1 MMEKKD
7 REERKNNI
15 IIKGLNV
22 GKGRNGL
29 EKKVEEFVKE
39 RLGVEARVERARLV
53 GGGRM
58 IQAKIKDQENKRR
71 IMESKSRLGKEEIY
85 IENDRTVKER
95 EIQRKI
101 VKMAKEQKA

>member
-1 MMEKKD
+1 MEIMMEKKD

-39 RLGVEARVERARLV
+39 RLGVKAKVE
-53 GGGRM
+53 
-58 IQAKIKDQENKRR
+58 ID
-71 IMESKSRLGKEEIY
+71 
-85 IENDRTVKER
+85 
-95 EIQRKI
+95 
-101 VKMAKEQKA
+101 

>member
-1 MMEKKD
+1 MEKKD

-39 RLGVEARVERARLV
+39 RLGVKAKVEIAKLI
-53 GGGRM
+53 GGGRVCRQKLR
-58 IQAKIKDQENKRR
+58 IKKIK
-71 IMESKSRLGKEEIY
+71 EE
-85 IENDRTVKER
+85 
-95 EIQRKI
+95 
-101 VKMAKEQKA
+101 